1 MMLPSPIDALSAQQW
16 SGVIAR
22 LQARHPD
29 RDYGVLKR
37 AMSGDA
43 VPPGDLAAL
52 VRGAGR
58 RLIKHDEDA
67 VQNLLNDR
75 ADENAR
81 GR

>member
-16 SGVIAR
+16 SGVIDR

-29 RDYGVLKR
+29 KDYDVLKR
-37 AMSGDA
+37 AMSGNT
-43 VPPGDLAAL
+43 VPPGALAAL

-58 RLIKHDEDA
+58 RLIKHDDDA
-67 VQNLLNDR
+67 VKNLLNER